1 MAIAG
6 MRGKVLSGLK
16 WNTISVVATKSTDF
30 LVMLILARLLVPE
43 AYGIIG
49 MAMLVV
55 GILEVV
61 SDMGLY
67 NALIQKKEDELTD
80 IRYSSALWFLLVVS
94 IIFVLC
100 FFLFVSE
107 AGATF
112 YNEPRLVPILNAL
125 SIYLFFNISSIIPRV
140 ILTRKLNFKSLVTLT
155 FLGTVLSSIAAVIMA
170 LLGFGVWSLVTKYV
184 VGSGVILVSYWVKV
198 GWAPKFVF
206 RKDVLLEMAGYS
218 VYTQL
223 NNILHFLRKNLDY
236 LIIGKLVSSHL
247 LGIYTLA
254 FMLSLTL
261 KSQLYSIFNKVF
273 FPVYSNLQ
281 DNPEKIKMY
290 YLQTMRMTAII
301 TFPISVLLIG
311 LAEEIILFFF
321 GAKWLEAAAPL
332 RILSVA
338 AMIFAIS
345 GTPAE
350 VLKGI
355 GKPSVSFYLN
365 TINTFVIALP
375 LIYFGQKYF
384 GIEGVAYAVC
394 IHYTTSR
401 IAFHYFMKKYI
412 HITDMEVM
420 YALKDPTLAAL
431 VMLVIIYLITL
442 VGMAVLLEL
451 LVAGLLGGLVYLLF
465 FLNDLKQGIR
475 LIKKH

>member
-1 MAIAG
+1 
-6 MRGKVLSGLK
+6 MRRKVLSGLK

-43 AYGIIG
+43 AYGIVG

-67 NALIQKKEDELTD
+67 NALIQKKEDELTE
-80 IRYSSALWFLLVVS
+80 IRYSSALWFLLIVS
-94 IIFVLC
+94 LILVLC
-100 FFLFVSE
+100 FFLFISQ
-107 AGATF
+107 AGADF
-112 YNEPRLVPILNAL
+112 YEEPRLVPILNAL

-140 ILTRKLNFKSLVTLT
+140 ILTRKLNFKSLVTIT
-155 FLGTVLSSIAAVIMA
+155 FLGTAISSVAAVIMA
-170 LLGFGVWSLVTKYV
+170 LSGFGVWSLVTKYIA
-184 VGSGVILVSYWVKV
+184 GSGVILVSYWVKV
-198 GWAPKFVF
+198 GWTPKLVF
-206 RKDVLLEMAGYS
+206 SKDVLIEMAGYS
-218 VYTQL
+218 IYTQL

-273 FPVYSNLQ
+273 FPVYSKLQ
-281 DNPEKIKMY
+281 DDPEKIKMY

-301 TFPISVLLIG
+301 TFPISVLFIG

-365 TINTFVIALP
+365 TINTFVIAFP

-412 HITDMEVM
+412 HITDREVLH
-420 YALKDPTLAAL
+420 ALKDPTLAAI
-431 VMLVIIYLITL
+431 VMLAIIYLITL

-451 LVAGLLGGLVYLLF
+451 LVAGIIGGLVYLLF

-475 LIKKH
+475 LIKKY

>member
-1 MAIAG
+1 MALAG
-6 MRGKVLSGLK
+6 MRGKVLSGIK

-43 AYGIIG
+43 AYGIVG

-67 NALIQKKEDELTD
+67 NALIQKKEDELTEV
-80 IRYSSALWFLLVVS
+80 RYSSALWFLLVVS
-94 IIFVLC
+94 LLLVLC
-100 FFLFVSE
+100 FFLFISP
-107 AGATF
+107 AGAAF

-140 ILTRKLNFKSLVTLT
+140 ILTRKLNFKSLVTIT
-155 FLGTVLSSIAAVIMA
+155 FLGTAISSVAAVVMA
-170 LLGFGVWSLVTKYV
+170 LLGFGVWSLVTKYIA
-184 VGSGVILVSYWVKV
+184 GSGVILVSYWVKV
-198 GWAPKFVF
+198 GWSPKFVF
-206 RKDVLLEMAGYS
+206 RKDVLLDMAGYS

-223 NNILHFLRKNLDY
+223 NNVLHFLRKNLDY

-273 FPVYSNLQ
+273 FPVYSKLQ
-281 DNPEKIKMY
+281 DDPEKIKMY

-301 TFPISVLLIG
+301 TFPISVLFIG
-311 LAEEIILFFF
+311 LAEEIVLFFF
-321 GAKWLEAAAPL
+321 GAKWLEAASPL

-384 GIEGVAYAVC
+384 GIDGVAYAVC

-412 HITDMEVM
+412 HITDLEVM
-420 YALKDPTLAAL
+420 YALKDPALAAL

-442 VGMAVLLEL
+442 VGMAVLVEL
-451 LVAGLLGGLVYLLF
+451 LVAGIIGGLVYLMF
-465 FLNDLKQGIR
+465 FLDDLKQGIK
-475 LIKKH
+475 LIKKY